1 MKVLVETSARH
12 VHLSRKDIDA
22 LFGKDYNLSIKR
34 KLSQPGQFL
43 SNEKI
48 NLSVNGHTID
58 GISVLGPER
67 DNTQVEISLTDS
79 RKLKLN
85 VPIRESGDILGTPGG
100 ILVGPNGSTE
110 IKNGIIVAKCH
121 IHMPL
126 DDALKNGFK
135 NGEECNLEIK
145 TNERSVI
152 FSQTVVRVSN
162 KFNLAAHIDTDESN
176 AAGIT
181 STTFGEIT
189 KKKLF

>member
-1 MKVLVETSARH
+1 
-12 VHLSRKDIDA
+12 
-22 LFGKDYNLSIKR
+22 
-34 KLSQPGQFL
+34 
-43 SNEKI
+43 
-48 NLSVNGHTID
+48 
-58 GISVLGPER
+58 
-67 DNTQVEISLTDS
+67 
-79 RKLKLN
+79 
-85 VPIRESGDILGTPGG
+85 
-100 ILVGPNGSTE
+100 
-110 IKNGIIVAKCH
+110 
-121 IHMPL
+121 MPL